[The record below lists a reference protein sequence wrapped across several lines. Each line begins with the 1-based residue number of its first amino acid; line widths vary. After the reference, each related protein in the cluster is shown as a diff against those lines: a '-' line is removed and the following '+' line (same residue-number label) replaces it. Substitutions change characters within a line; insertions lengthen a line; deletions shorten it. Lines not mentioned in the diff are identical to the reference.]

1 MGCGPLPDRVKN
13 ALFYTI
19 DTLNDNMS
27 LWRWLS
33 TYMQQDM
40 KRATE
45 FDTKAAFC
53 NQSNILVLQSI
64 RPWVSCYINQKIIA
78 GKAADLYGSYS
89 MVIFN

>member
-45 FDTKAAFC
+45 FDTKAAL
-53 NQSNILVLQSI
+53 NLA
-64 RPWVSCYINQKIIA
+64 REH
-78 GKAADLYGSYS
+78 YGEIKLKQR
-89 MVIFN
+89 M